1 MNFKTELDNVYEK
14 IQTVKEG
21 LSMFLWRVC
30 PFRIIYIYKNKFES
44 FVTTDE
50 GPGSKLALREGGS
63 RRNIES

>member
-30 PFRIIYIYKNKFES
+30 PFRIIYI
-44 FVTTDE
+44 
-50 GPGSKLALREGGS
+50 
-63 RRNIES
+63 